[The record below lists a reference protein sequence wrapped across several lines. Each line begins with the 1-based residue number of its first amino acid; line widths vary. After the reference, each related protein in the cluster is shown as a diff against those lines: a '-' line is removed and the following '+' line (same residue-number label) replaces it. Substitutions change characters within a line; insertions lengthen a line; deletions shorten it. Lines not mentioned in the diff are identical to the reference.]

1 MPNYQNGKI
10 YKIVCNITNECYIGS
25 TCEPTLARRLA
36 THVLDYRKW
45 KNGKRC
51 KTMSF
56 DIIDRE
62 DYNIYLIIAYPCNS
76 KDELTSKEG
85 ELIREY
91 KLKNACI
98 NKKIEKRTVKE
109 YYVDNKYRIK
119 QYLENNKEKFRIR
132 DAKYHEK
139 HKDRRN
145 VYNKKYNETNKEIIR
160 DRSKMYYELNKQK
173 ISETGKEKY
182 ACGCGSYIRKSDKAK
197 HERSN
202 KHIMYVKS
210 QEK

>member
-1 MPNYQNGKI
+1 MCFPILDATLKSTVLLNSSFKMVTMSLEYSLELSVDVLPPLISLYNLSWFKDKQQYILIQNKMPNYENGKI

-85 ELIREY
+85 
-91 KLKNACI
+91 
-98 NKKIEKRTVKE
+98 
-109 YYVDNKYRIK
+109 
-119 QYLENNKEKFRIR
+119 
-132 DAKYHEK
+132 
-139 HKDRRN
+139 
-145 VYNKKYNETNKEIIR
+145 
-160 DRSKMYYELNKQK
+160 
-173 ISETGKEKY
+173 
-182 ACGCGSYIRKSDKAK
+182 
-197 HERSN
+197 
-202 KHIMYVKS
+202 
-210 QEK
+210 